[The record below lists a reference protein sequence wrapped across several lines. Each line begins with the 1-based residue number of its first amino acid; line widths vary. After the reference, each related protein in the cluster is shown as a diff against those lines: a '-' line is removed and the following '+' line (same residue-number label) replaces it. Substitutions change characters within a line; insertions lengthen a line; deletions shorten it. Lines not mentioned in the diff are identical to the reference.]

1 MVSDDMPYFMSSRL
15 VLFLSTFSYFSCDF
29 SLFFPVFH
37 CLSAGISNVHLAL
50 LILLRLHV
58 LVLGPGSVLDPR
70 VLICAGAMMA
80 RVLSLVCIFSDWMG

>member
-58 LVLGPGSVLDPR
+58 LALGPGSVLDPR
-70 VLICAGAMMA
+70 GVDTCGCYDGSGAIA
-80 RVLSLVCIFSDWMG
+80 RLHFL